1 MIVENTATTRNE
13 VGRFFMA
20 INTGTRTALLSEV
33 DILPS
38 KRRVIEMKNKKIAII
53 GCGNLGLTIA
63 HGLLDDGFQSANLI
77 ATRRN
82 TKSLSELA
90 EKGVVITSDNSQAAA
105 QADVVVLAVKP
116 YNVEPVL
123 KEISGSLEA
132 DKHTLVCLATGITL
146 ADLATWSGK
155 QLPTFRAMP
164 NTAADVN
171 ESMTL
176 ICDSGASSQQ
186 RESMK
191 QLFDKIGSTLY
202 IDESLMEAA
211 TILGACGI
219 AYVLRFMRAMIQGG
233 IEVGFDAKTAT
244 AIVSQ
249 TMKGASELIIQNGTH
264 PESEIDKVT
273 TPKGCTITGLNEM
286 EHAGFSSALIK
297 GIVASYKK
305 IEKN

>member
-1 MIVENTATTRNE
+1 MSNFVKSN
-13 VGRFFMA
+13 
-20 INTGTRTALLSEV
+20 SET
-33 DILPS
+33 
-38 KRRVIEMKNKKIAII
+38 MNNKKIAII

-63 HGLLDDGFQSANLI
+63 HGLLDDGFQPGNLI

-82 TKSLSELA
+82 IAVLDDLA
-90 EKGVVITSDNSQAAA
+90 SKGVQVFSDNAKAVEL
-105 QADVVVLAVKP
+105 ADVVVLGVKP
-116 YNVEPVL
+116 YNVEPIL
-123 KEISGSLEA
+123 QEIKNELNA
-132 DKHTLVCLATGITL
+132 DRHILVCLATGITL
-146 ADLATWSGK
+146 HQLNEWSGGG
-155 QLPTFRAMP
+155 LPIFRAMP

-176 ICDSGASSQQ
+176 ICDKGASSEQ
-186 RESMK
+186 RNSMK
-191 QLFDKIGSTLY
+191 ELFDKIGFTLY
-202 IDESLMEAA
+202 IDENLMEAA

-249 TMKGASELIIQNGTH
+249 TMKGASELIIQNGSH

-297 GIVASYKK
+297 GIVASYNK
-305 IEKN
+305 IACPNG

>member
-1 MIVENTATTRNE
+1 
-13 VGRFFMA
+13 
-20 INTGTRTALLSEV
+20 
-33 DILPS
+33 
-38 KRRVIEMKNKKIAII
+38 MKDRKIAII

-63 HGLLDDGFQSANLI
+63 HGLLDDGFAAENLI

-82 TKSLSELA
+82 TDLLKDLA
-90 EKGVVITSDNSQAAA
+90 VKGVVVTSSNSDAVKE
-105 QADVVVLAVKP
+105 ADVVVLAVKP
-116 YNVEPVL
+116 YNVEPIL
-123 KEISGSLEA
+123 KEISTSLESG
-132 DKHTLVCLATGITL
+132 KHILVCLATGITL

-155 QLPTFRAMP
+155 ELPIFRAMP

-176 ICDSGASSQQ
+176 ICDKGASVNE
-186 RESMK
+186 REAMK
-191 QLFDKIGSTLY
+191 QLFDKIGTTLY

-249 TMKGASELIIQNGTH
+249 TMKGASELIIQNGSH

-305 IEKN
+305 IEKQ

>member
-1 MIVENTATTRNE
+1 
-13 VGRFFMA
+13 
-20 INTGTRTALLSEV
+20 
-33 DILPS
+33 
-38 KRRVIEMKNKKIAII
+38 MKNKKIAII

-63 HGLLDDGFQSANLI
+63 HGLLDDGFTASDI
-77 ATRRN
+77 TATRRN
-82 TKSLSELA
+82 TNSLTALR
-90 EKGVVITSDNSQAAA
+90 EKGVLVTSDNAEAVKN
-105 QADVVVLAVKP
+105 ADIIVLAVKP
-116 YNVEPVL
+116 YNVEPIL
-123 KEISGSLEA
+123 AEIQDA
-132 DKHTLVCLATGITL
+132 LVSTRHILACLATGITL
-146 ADLATWSGK
+146 DELSKWGGSE
-155 QLPTFRAMP
+155 LPIFRAMP

-176 ICDSGASSQQ
+176 ICDKGATIEQ
-186 RESMK
+186 RNVITG
-191 QLFDKIGSTLY
+191 LFDKIGTTLY
-202 IDESLMEAA
+202 IDENLMEAA

-249 TMKGASELIIQNGTH
+249 TMKGASELIIQNQSH

-305 IEKN
+305 IEHH

>member
-1 MIVENTATTRNE
+1 
-13 VGRFFMA
+13 
-20 INTGTRTALLSEV
+20 
-33 DILPS
+33 
-38 KRRVIEMKNKKIAII
+38 MKDRKIAII

-63 HGLLDDGFQSANLI
+63 NGLLDDGFDARNLI

-82 TKSLSELA
+82 TASLSGLQA
-90 EKGVVITSDNSQAAA
+90 KGVTVIASNAEAAA
-105 QADVVVLAVKP
+105 LADVVVLGVKP
-116 YNVEPVL
+116 YNVEPIL
-123 KEISGSLEA
+123 KEISASLEIG
-132 DKHTLVCLATGITL
+132 KHTLVCLATGITL
-146 ADLATWSGK
+146 ANLASWSGK
-155 QLPTFRAMP
+155 ELPIFRAMP

-176 ICDSGASSQQ
+176 ICESGASAEQ
-186 RESMK
+186 RNAMK

-202 IDESLMEAA
+202 IDENLMEAA

-249 TMKGASELIIQNGTH
+249 TMKGASELIIQNGAH

-305 IEKN
+305 IEK

>member
-1 MIVENTATTRNE
+1 MQ
-13 VGRFFMA
+13 
-20 INTGTRTALLSEV
+20 S
-33 DILPS
+33 
-38 KRRVIEMKNKKIAII
+38 KKIAII

-63 HGLLDDGFQSANLI
+63 HGLLDDGFEPKELI

-82 TKSLSELA
+82 VNALSELA
-90 EKGVVITSDNSQAAA
+90 IKGVKVTSENSEAVKL
-105 QADVVVLAVKP
+105 ADVVVLAVKP
-116 YNVEPVL
+116 YNVEPIL
-123 KEISGSLEA
+123 TEISGSLIA
-132 DKHTLVCLATGITL
+132 SKHTLVCLATGITL
-146 ADLATWSGK
+146 EELAGWSGTD
-155 QLPTFRAMP
+155 LPIFRAMP

-176 ICDSGASSQQ
+176 ICESGTSAEQ
-186 RESMK
+186 RDSMK
-191 QLFDKIGSTLY
+191 GLFDKIGSTLY

-249 TMKGASELIIQNGTH
+249 TMKGASELIIQNESH

-305 IEKN
+305 IEK

>member
-1 MIVENTATTRNE
+1 MK
-13 VGRFFMA
+13 
-20 INTGTRTALLSEV
+20 
-33 DILPS
+33 D
-38 KRRVIEMKNKKIAII
+38 KRIAII
-53 GCGNLGLTIA
+53 GCGNLGQTIA
-63 HGLLDDGFQSANLI
+63 HGLLDDAGFTASNLTV
-77 ATRRN
+77 TRRHP
-82 TKSLSELA
+82 EAVQDLA
-90 EKGVVITSDNSQAAA
+90 DKGVNVTSDNVQAVK
-105 QADVVVLAVKP
+105 QSEIVVLAVKP
-116 YNVEPVL
+116 YNVEPIL
-123 KEISGSLEA
+123 NEIKEALESNHILIS
-132 DKHTLVCLATGITL
+132 VATGISL
-146 ADLATWSGK
+146 DELKSWSEKDL
-155 QLPTFRAMP
+155 PIFRAMP

-176 ICDSGASSQQ
+176 ICDAGASADQ
-186 RESMK
+186 R
-191 QLFDKIGSTLY
+191 QAVTDLFDKIGSTQE

-305 IEKN
+305 IERH

>member
-1 MIVENTATTRNE
+1 VKT
-13 VGRFFMA
+13 
-20 INTGTRTALLSEV
+20 
-33 DILPS
+33 
-38 KRRVIEMKNKKIAII
+38 
-53 GCGNLGLTIA
+53 
-63 HGLLDDGFQSANLI
+63 
-77 ATRRN
+77 
-82 TKSLSELA
+82 
-90 EKGVVITSDNSQAAA
+90 
-105 QADVVVLAVKP
+105 ADVLVLGVKP
-116 YNVEPVL
+116 FNIEPIL
-123 KEISGSLEA
+123 KEISSSLESG
-132 DKHTLVCLATGITL
+132 KHTLVCLARGITL
-146 ADLATWSGK
+146 EELAQWSGK
-155 QLPTFRAMP
+155 ELPIFRAMP

-176 ICDSGASSQQ
+176 ICETGASSEE

-202 IDESLMEAA
+202 IDENLMEAA

-305 IEKN
+305 IEK

>member
-1 MIVENTATTRNE
+1 MN
-13 VGRFFMA
+13 
-20 INTGTRTALLSEV
+20 S
-33 DILPS
+33 S
-38 KRRVIEMKNKKIAII
+38 KIAII

-63 HGLLDDGFQSANLI
+63 HGLLDDGFKPQNLI

-82 TKSLSELA
+82 VAILDDLSS
-90 EKGVVITSDNSQAAA
+90 KGVHVTSDNSEAVEL
-105 QADVVVLAVKP
+105 ADVVVLGVKP
-116 YNVEPVL
+116 YNVEPIL
-123 KEISGSLEA
+123 KEIKGKLNA
-132 DKHTLVCLATGITL
+132 DKHILVCLATGITL
-146 ADLATWSGK
+146 KELATWSGADFSI
-155 QLPTFRAMP
+155 FRAMP

-176 ICDSGASSQQ
+176 ICESGASSAQK
-186 RESMK
+186 ETITA
-191 QLFDKIGSTLY
+191 LFDKIGSTLY
-202 IDESLMEAA
+202 IDENLMEAA

-249 TMKGASELIIQNGTH
+249 TMKGASELIIQNGSH

-305 IEKN
+305 IEK

>member
-1 MIVENTATTRNE
+1 MEDTR
-13 VGRFFMA
+13 
-20 INTGTRTALLSEV
+20 
-33 DILPS
+33 
-38 KRRVIEMKNKKIAII
+38 IAII
-53 GCGNLGLTIA
+53 GCGNLGKTIA
-63 HGLLDDGFQSANLI
+63 HGLLDDGFSPSALTL
-77 ATRRN
+77 TRRN
-82 TKSLSELA
+82 TSVLQDMA
-90 EKGVVITSDNSQAAA
+90 DKGVKVTADNRLAVNGSEVVI
-105 QADVVVLAVKP
+105 LAVKP
-116 YNVEPVL
+116 YNVKPIL
-123 KEISGSLEA
+123 KELSAQLEEGR
-132 DKHTLVCLATGITL
+132 HTLVCLATGITL
-146 ADLATWSGK
+146 EELSEWSGK
-155 QLPTFRAMP
+155 ALPTFRAMP

-176 ICDSGASSQQ
+176 ICDQGTTATQ
-186 RESMK
+186 REQMK

-202 IDESLMEAA
+202 IDENLMEAA

-249 TMKGASELIIQNGTH
+249 TMKGASELIIQNGSH